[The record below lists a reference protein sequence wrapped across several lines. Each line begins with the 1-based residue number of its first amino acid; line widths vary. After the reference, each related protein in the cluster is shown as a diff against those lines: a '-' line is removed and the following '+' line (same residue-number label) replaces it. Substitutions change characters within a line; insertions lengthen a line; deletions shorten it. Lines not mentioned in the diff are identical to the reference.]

1 VEDII
6 KALKLDSVIELISDK
21 EEKILKL
28 RYGIDDGIAMSA
40 KDVGKEF
47 NMTTEEIKKIEAEAL
62 LKLKNAIGNE

>member
-40 KDVGKEF
+40 EDVAKEF

-62 LKLKNAIGNE
+62 LKLKNASGNE